1 MNLSEMYQ
9 EMGIDQDVYA
19 YGQKI
24 TEDLKERFSEI
35 DETAEYNQLKVL
47 HAMQKN
53 RVSDIHFAATSGYGY
68 NDLGRDTLESVYA
81 DTFHAEA
88 GLVRPQI
95 TCGTHA
101 LAIALAANLRPGDE
115 LLAVSGKPYDTL
127 EEVIG
132 IRPSNG
138 SLAEYGVTYRQVD
151 LKADSSFDLE
161 GIRAAVNEKT
171 KMVHIQR
178 SKGYQTRKTLSVT
191 EIGEVIAFVK
201 SIKPDVICMV
211 DNCYGEFV
219 EKIEPSDV
227 GADMIV
233 GSLIKNPGGGLAP
246 IGGYIAGREDL
257 IENCGYRLTSPGLG
271 KEVGASLG
279 VMQSFY
285 QGFFLAPTV
294 VNSAVKGAVFAANI
308 YERLGYGVIPNGT
321 ESRHDIIQAVELG
334 SAEGVIAFCKGIQAA
349 APVDS
354 YVSPEPWAMPGY
366 DSDVIMAAGAFV
378 QGSSIE
384 LSADGPIKPP
394 YAVYFQGGLTWPH
407 AKLGILKSLQNMIDA
422 GVIELER
429 LK

>member
-219 EKIEPSDV
+219 ERIEPTDV
-227 GADMIV
+227 GAD
-233 GSLIKNPGGGLAP
+233 L
-246 IGGYIAGREDL
+246 
-257 IENCGYRLTSPGLG
+257 
-271 KEVGASLG
+271 
-279 VMQSFY
+279 
-285 QGFFLAPTV
+285 
-294 VNSAVKGAVFAANI
+294 
-308 YERLGYGVIPNGT
+308 
-321 ESRHDIIQAVELG
+321 
-334 SAEGVIAFCKGIQAA
+334 
-349 APVDS
+349 
-354 YVSPEPWAMPGY
+354 
-366 DSDVIMAAGAFV
+366 
-378 QGSSIE
+378 
-384 LSADGPIKPP
+384 
-394 YAVYFQGGLTWPH
+394 
-407 AKLGILKSLQNMIDA
+407 
-422 GVIELER
+422 
-429 LK
+429 